1 MKKILAAVVLLLF
14 VAAPVMA
21 ADTITLK
28 AKNGDV
34 TLNHKVHGEKYG
46 CKACHPEATPAK
58 LSLAQGPGAQALR
71 RLPHGEEGRPCS
83 EQVHGMPQEEMMLL
97 P

>member
-1 MKKILAAVVLLLF
+1 MKKFVVVVVLLMFIAAPLAAV
-14 VAAPVMA
+14 A

-58 LSLAQGPGAQALR
+58 LSLGGKDPAHKLCGGCHTEKKAGPAANKCMDC
-71 RLPHGEEGRPCS
+71 HKKK
-83 EQVHGMPQEEMMLL
+83 
-97 P
+97 